1 MVGKEIEELL
11 RLLLLILLLL
21 LLLVL
26 ILLLLIPLLLLIDT
40 LLLLINGLLLLQ
52 EARPRARQVRT
63 QDRFY
68 RREAQRDGVRR
79 RSKWVVKKGRRRA
92 GKAFP
97 VLGRSRCVR
106 RIKT

>member
-1 MVGKEIEELL
+1 MGKEIEELL

-63 QDRFY
+63 QERFY

-97 VLGRSRCVR
+97 VLVRSSCVR